1 MFLLQ
6 TNLNEKTNM
15 KSQQNDT
22 KQNKQREKWYNNFIF
37 YCHNLCRNFPLSNFN
52 IKLTISK
59 I

>member
-22 KQNKQREKWYNNFIF
+22 KQNKQREK
-37 YCHNLCRNFPLSNFN
+37 
-52 IKLTISK
+52 
-59 I
+59 